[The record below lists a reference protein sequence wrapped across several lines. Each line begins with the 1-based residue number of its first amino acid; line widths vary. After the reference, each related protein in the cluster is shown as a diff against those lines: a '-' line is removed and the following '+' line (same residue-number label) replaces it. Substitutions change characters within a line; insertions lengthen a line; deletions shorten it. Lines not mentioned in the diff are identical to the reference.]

1 MRSGAARADP
11 DSCPPHNDLNRFTQ
25 GRQRTEIKIDDAEKA
40 EAMYISWR
48 RRESI
53 HWLELEQPS
62 R

>member
-40 EAMYISWR
+40 EAIYISWPLR
-48 RRESI
+48 M
-53 HWLELEQPS
+53 
-62 R
+62 